1 LPNTSSASG
10 FRFVAVRSQQP
21 LRFFAISLWVR
32 PGLGRINHT
41 EESPLFIDT
50 E

>member
-1 LPNTSSASG
+1 MRA
-10 FRFVAVRSQQP
+10 QQP

-32 PGLGRINHT
+32 SGLSRINHT